1 MVGWRSVV
9 VGMYRN
15 LYIYS
20 QNHYDMK
27 PILPLRFV
35 LPVGL
40 LLLFSG
46 LLLNN
51 FHLVPDFASG
61 FLIGLGITLA
71 VAAFIKKWHISRAD

>member
-1 MVGWRSVV
+1 
-9 VGMYRN
+9 
-15 LYIYS
+15 
-20 QNHYDMK
+20 MK

-40 LLLFSG
+40 LLLFGG

-61 FLIGLGITLA
+61 FLIGLGIAL
-71 VAAFIKKWHISRAD
+71 VVGSFIKKWYVSRAN